1 MFREKIR
8 MNFSQLTEVAIMAF
22 FVTMTFSLTSPVFP
36 VFAEKIYGGPEGV
49 GIITAVFGL
58 SAIFINFYI
67 MNFFEKWEVLKNLR
81 IGLIL
86 FSFVFASYTFI
97 NSTIVLVLAQ
107 IVLAA
112 AVCLCTTALSILVN
126 NSSKKKN
133 LGGSEGK
140 YFTVMNLGMFL
151 GILNGG
157 IIAKSY
163 SYTTVFSCAS
173 LFFLG
178 IYAISGSMGLKETHI
193 KRKESESSI
202 KNAIAFFSDAK
213 LRKIFVSNLGLYF
226 WSFVAFLYLPIILMS
241 FGFNFDKIGVIFA
254 IMIVPYIL
262 LEYPIGRLAEKEG
275 SRKYIFLGFFAIALT
290 SFLIYVNY
298 GAINSMILFFFLAS
312 MGAAAIEP
320 LNEMEL
326 DKHSKK
332 SNIVENLSIF
342 KTSLRIAQFLGPLS
356 AAAMIS
362 LFGMREMFLVLAVI
376 MAGFLLL
383 AR

>member
-1 MFREKIR
+1 RRKR
-8 MNFSQLTEVAIMAF
+8 QLCSY
-22 FVTMTFSLTSPVFP
+22 MTL
-36 VFAEKIYGGPEGV
+36 
-49 GIITAVFGL
+49 L
-58 SAIFINFYI
+58 
-67 MNFFEKWEVLKNLR
+67 
-81 IGLIL
+81 
-86 FSFVFASYTFI
+86 
-97 NSTIVLVLAQ
+97 
-107 IVLAA
+107 
-112 AVCLCTTALSILVN
+112 LCRLSISPRTSL
-126 NSSKKKN
+126 S
-133 LGGSEGK
+133 SEGK

-163 SYTTVFSCAS
+163 SYTTVFSYAS

-178 IYAISGSMGLKETHI
+178 IYAISGSMGIRDIAI
-193 KRKESESSI
+193 KRKESENSI
-202 KNAIAFFSDAK
+202 KNAIIFFSDIK

-241 FGFNFDKIGVIFA
+241 LGFDFGKIGIIFA
-254 IMIVPYIL
+254 IMIVPYIM

-275 SRKYIFLGFFAIALT
+275 SKKYISLGFFAITIA

-298 GAINSMILFFFLAS
+298 GAINSMILFFFLAF

-332 SNIVENLSIF
+332 SNIIENMSVF
-342 KTSLRIAQFLGPLS
+342 KTSIRIAHFLGPLS

-362 LFGMREMFLVLAVI
+362 LFGMREMFLVLAII
-376 MAGFLLL
+376 MVGFWWMV
-383 AR
+383 RK